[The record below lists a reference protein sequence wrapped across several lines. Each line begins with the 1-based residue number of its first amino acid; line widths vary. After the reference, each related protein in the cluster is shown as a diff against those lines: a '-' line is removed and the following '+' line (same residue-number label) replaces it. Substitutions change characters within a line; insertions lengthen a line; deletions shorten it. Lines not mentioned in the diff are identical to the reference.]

1 MAWLMGELQRRGLF
15 FVDSR
20 TSAATVAAA
29 EAQRIGL
36 AHVSRDVF
44 LDDVRTT
51 EAITGQLQ
59 QGIAL
64 ARKQG
69 SAVLIGHPYPQTLEV
84 LERALP
90 QLKGQGI
97 ELIRL
102 SQMIALRSNLAM
114 PGHGKNGR
122 YTNR

>member
-1 MAWLMGELQRRGLF
+1 
-15 FVDSR
+15 
-20 TSAATVAAA
+20 
-29 EAQRIGL
+29 RIGL

-51 EAITGQLQ
+51 EAISGQLQ

-69 SAVLIGHPYPQTLEV
+69 SAVLIGHPYPQTLDV

-90 QLKGQGI
+90 QLRGQGI
-97 ELIRL
+97 ELIKL
-102 SQMIALRSNLAM
+102 SQMIALRSNQAM

-122 YTNR
+122 Y

>member
-20 TSAATVAAA
+20 TSAATVAAKS
-29 EAQRIGL
+29 AQNINL
-36 AHVSRDVF
+36 ASVSRDVF

-51 EAITGQLQ
+51 EAIAGQLQ

-84 LERALP
+84 LERELP
-90 QLKGQGI
+90 KLKAQGI
-97 ELIRL
+97 EWIEIQ
-102 SQMIALRSNLAM
+102 QMIAERSNRAM
-114 PGHGKNGR
+114 SGHGRNGIYR
-122 YTNR
+122 

>member
-1 MAWLMGELQRRGLF
+1 M
-15 FVDSR
+15 
-20 TSAATVAAA
+20 
-29 EAQRIGL
+29 
-36 AHVSRDVF
+36 SRDVF

-84 LERALP
+84 LERELP
-90 QLKGQGI
+90 
-97 ELIRL
+97 RL
-102 SQMIALRSNLAM
+102 RARASS
-114 PGHGKNGR
+114 
-122 YTNR
+122 

>member
-1 MAWLMGELQRRGLF
+1 M
-15 FVDSR
+15 
-20 TSAATVAAA
+20 
-29 EAQRIGL
+29 
-36 AHVSRDVF
+36 F

-51 EAITGQLQ
+51 ESISGQLQ
-59 QGIAL
+59 LGIAL

-84 LERALP
+84 LERTLP

-102 SQMIALRSNLAM
+102 SQMIAVRSNQAM